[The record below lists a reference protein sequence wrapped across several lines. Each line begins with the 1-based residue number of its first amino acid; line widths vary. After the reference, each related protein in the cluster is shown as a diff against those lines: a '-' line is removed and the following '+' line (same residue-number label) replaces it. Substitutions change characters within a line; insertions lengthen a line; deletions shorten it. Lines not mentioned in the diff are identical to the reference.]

1 MRVSIVPTAWS
12 HAKSAQKKSVKD
24 DEPST
29 LCVIIDELISCS
41 VGLLFQ
47 IAEAARECVELL
59 F

>member
-1 MRVSIVPTAWS
+1 MVSRQVGT
-12 HAKSAQKKSVKD
+12 KKSVKG